1 MVAGGNQNFI
11 IYGVVPR
18 LTFEWSGGR
27 ACAMSMGLT
36 DPAEYN
42 PYGYMKGSSHAL
54 ENQNSDP
61 NRILERRGDQE
72 WTFTLTAVG
81 QQRIIITL

>member
-1 MVAGGNQNFI
+1 
-11 IYGVVPR
+11 
-18 LTFEWSGGR
+18 
-27 ACAMSMGLT
+27 
-36 DPAEYN
+36 
-42 PYGYMKGSSHAL
+42 MKGSSHAL

-72 WTFTLTAVG
+72 WTFTLTAVS